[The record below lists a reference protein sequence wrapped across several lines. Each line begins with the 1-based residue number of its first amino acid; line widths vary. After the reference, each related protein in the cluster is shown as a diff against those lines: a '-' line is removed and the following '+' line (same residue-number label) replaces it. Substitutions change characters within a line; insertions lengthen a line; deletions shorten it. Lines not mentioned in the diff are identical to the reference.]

1 MIEWLKDTITIII
14 LIKTITIIILIKNI
28 IYGKIIIEKENRK
41 EVMDMKTYFKELV
54 YKICASAH
62 LQIVTWGGVI

>member
-14 LIKTITIIILIKNI
+14 LLIKNI